1 MCFYVDSKYPNK
13 QIAKRDIICYKVLW
27 NDYKS
32 AFHFKLY
39 KLNKLYKV
47 RIEKPYFCNDTY
59 LIDRGF
65 HSYSSLKKA
74 VRERVYTVNLADYSS
89 GYSKKFALK
98 EFVIVKCMIPK
109 DSKYYYNSKEK
120 EYVSNQIVIKERI
133 K

>member
-1 MCFYVDSKYPNK
+1 MCFYIDSKYPNK
-13 QIAKRDIICYKVLW
+13 QIAKRDITCYKVLW

-47 RIEKPYFCNDTY
+47 RIEKPYFWHDTY
-59 LIDRGF
+59 LIDQGF
-65 HSYSSLKKA
+65 HSYSSLKQAIK
-74 VRERVYTVNLADYSS
+74 ERVYNVKLVNYCSYSNRFTLQ
-89 GYSKKFALK
+89 K
-98 EFVIVKCMIPK
+98 FVIVKCMIPK
-109 DSKYYYNSKEK
+109 DSEYYYNSERR